1 MKWQQHIE
9 DMQNEHCDHVA
20 LSKAHQKI
28 SEEKSRYD
36 LLLSQKK
43 DSIIALEREI
53 TKGTSDVS
61 KLNKDCTFE
70 KRKLT
75 NEFVVQNKLVSVL
88 KNLKEKRKKKLALSK
103 SLLADKTLL
112 NSRLNN
118 LLDAYEVL
126 KKEFRDSTRQGK
138 LFRREIE
145 MQLIS
150 ETNLRIH
157 GERAIE
163 VITKEHDKVVLEL
176 KNTLANKVEL
186 EIMNKR
192 YEMLAV
198 VNKEAWHVESDKLK
212 ETVSEEAKVRM
223 DLECALDFSHVSF
236 QKRAL
241 KWSTSRRDMKL
252 EIASLSYKQAEL
264 STDLHQREQEI
275 INVTAAFESKLDD
288 QATFM
293 RNKLNDITA
302 SRDKTNLLLKRL
314 SRKLYAKKK
323 SLSEKNVALQNEVV
337 LLNAKVDKRSKRT
350 LEVLALCNLHKEKY
364 NLVKAALEAL
374 ENNKVDMR
382 NHITEQRVISQ
393 VKQQK
398 EIENMVL
405 DVRKEEVDSITP

>member
-1 MKWQQHIE
+1 
-9 DMQNEHCDHVA
+9 
-20 LSKAHQKI
+20 
-28 SEEKSRYD
+28 
-36 LLLSQKK
+36 
-43 DSIIALEREI
+43 LERERER
-53 TKGTSDVS
+53 
-61 KLNKDCTFE
+61 E
-70 KRKLT
+70 K
-75 NEFVVQNKLVSVL
+75 NEFQREIIFACSKQDRLFMALQGL
-88 KNLKEKRKKKLALSK
+88 KDKRENEIKEHKESK
-103 SLLADKTLL
+103 
-112 NSRLNN
+112 
-118 LLDAYEVL
+118 
-126 KKEFRDSTRQGK
+126 RQGK

-150 ETNLRIH
+150 ETNLRIN

-186 EIMNKR
+186 EIMNERYKR
-192 YEMLAV
+192 LAV
-198 VNKEAWHVESDKLK
+198 VNKEAWQVESDKLK
-212 ETVSEEAKVRM
+212 ETVSEEVKVRM
-223 DLECALDFSHVSF
+223 DVECALDFSHVAF

-241 KWSTSRRDMKL
+241 KWATSRRDMKL
-252 EIASLSYKQAEL
+252 EITSLSYKQAEL

-293 RNKLNDITA
+293 RDKLNDITA
-302 SRDKTNLLLKRL
+302 SRDKTNLLFKRL
-314 SRKLYAKKK
+314 SRKHYAKKK
-323 SLSEKNVALQNEVV
+323 SLSEKNVSLQNEVV

-382 NHITEQRVISQ
+382 NHISEQRFISQ